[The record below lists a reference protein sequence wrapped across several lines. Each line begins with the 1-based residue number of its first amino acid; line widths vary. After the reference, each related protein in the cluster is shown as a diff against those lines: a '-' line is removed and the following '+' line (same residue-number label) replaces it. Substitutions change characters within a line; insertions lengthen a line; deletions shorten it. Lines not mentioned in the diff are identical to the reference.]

1 MPLEDYYGGDVGFHE
16 LAEACAL
23 EWPKC
28 ACKVELLDAVG
39 GDLDLAIVFHYHF
52 GDKVFEGLNKQTP
65 ALEGLTPA
73 ECIKSEKG
81 RRRLKECLWRM
92 P

>member
-1 MPLEDYYGGDVGFHE
+1 MPLEDYYGGDDGFHE
-16 LAEACAL
+16 LALACAL

-28 ACKVELLDAVG
+28 AWEVELLDAVG
-39 GDLDLAIVFHYHF
+39 GDLDLAIVLHYHF
-52 GDKVFEGLNKQTP
+52 GEKVFEALQAPVP

-73 ECIKSEKG
+73 ECLKSENG
-81 RRRLKECLWRM
+81 RRRLKEYLWRM